1 MKYTIIIKRIE
12 TPKGENRY
20 PDTVS
25 VYEQTVEREH
35 EETFVKSIV
44 EAVNTREVPLI

>member
-1 MKYTIIIKRIE
+1 
-12 TPKGENRY
+12 
-20 PDTVS
+20 
-25 VYEQTVEREH
+25 VEREH